1 MLVVDV
7 TVLGLVGGAPGGET
21 PRVADSSAAGAGR
34 LCMLEQLPRVGGV
47 DARPSRFSVPT
58 HRLLRE
64 QLSGPRTAPR
74 GVLRARFKTG
84 SACPALPSPRART
97 RAGRQSTIV
106 LVQSR
111 HSRAPAACI
120 ATNRLQ
126 RRAQSDSS
134 SWGGQPKSAS
144 APLSAPAAS
153 APSDA
158 CVAGSS
164 SRAAPLY
171 PRGPSSSRERGPPST
186 EQVARWSSCTR
197 RRS

>member
-1 MLVVDV
+1 MEPL
-7 TVLGLVGGAPGGET
+7 GGET

-34 LCMLEQLPRVGGV
+34 FSRGASRRRRRYPTVAIPRTHPQLLQEQ
-47 DARPSRFSVPT
+47 PT
-58 HRLLRE
+58 
-64 QLSGPRTAPR
+64 GPRTAPR
-74 GVLRARFKTG
+74 GFLRARFKTG
-84 SACPALPSPRART
+84 SACPALSSPRART
-97 RAGRQSTIV
+97 RAGRQRTIV

-126 RRAQSDSS
+126 RRAEIGSS

-171 PRGPSSSRERGPPST
+171 PCGPSSSRERGPPST
-186 EQVARWSSCTR
+186 EQVARRAWSS
-197 RRS
+197 